1 MPRFVK
7 KLESSVK
14 VSARMVQ
21 MCSMFEISPDGKT
34 AHALDLPMDHDDR
47 PWSIGLIVG
56 PSGSGKSTVGRD
68 IFGGCRVSRQEWSA
82 DRAVIDDVA
91 AGAKTSEVCAALSH
105 VGFSSPPAWMRP
117 FRLLSG
123 GEQFRAGVARAVLE
137 CGKDD
142 ICVVDEFT
150 SVVDRQVAQVGSSAI
165 AKMVRAQ
172 GKRLVAISCHY
183 DIIDWLQPDWV
194 LYVDE
199 RRFEWRCVQRRPEIQ
214 FTISMVASQAWD
226 IFSRHHYLSHEIN
239 PSSRC
244 FVASVHGEPVAFASV
259 LSFPHPTSP
268 GWRGHRTVCLPD
280 WQGVGIGNALSNYVA
295 SIYAATG
302 KPYRSTT
309 AHPAMTQYRAKHP
322 HWDLKKQPGLS
333 AKVGASSVN
342 SFGRAVATNRST
354 ASFEWVGPKNVA
366 DARAFGLIK

>member
-7 KLESSVK
+7 KLESCVN

-21 MCSMFEISPDGKT
+21 MCSMFELVPNGKT
-34 AHALDLPMDHDDR
+34 AHELDLPLEHGER
-47 PWSIGLIVG
+47 EWSIGLIVG
-56 PSGSGKSTVGRD
+56 PSGSGKSTVGRE

-137 CGKDD
+137 CGKDE

-214 FTISMVASQAWD
+214 LTISMVASQAWG

-244 FVASVHGEPVAFASV
+244 FVASVHDEPVAFASV

-295 SIYAATG
+295 SVYAATG

-309 AHPAMTQYRAKHP
+309 AHPAMIRYRARHP
-322 HWDLKKQPGLS
+322 HWNMTYQPKLQSNG
-333 AKVGASSVN
+333 SSN
-342 SFGRAVATNRST
+342 AILAATNATSRST
-354 ASFEWVGPKNVA
+354 ASFEWVGPKNET